1 MGLLTLALLID
12 IFLGDPDW
20 LWRRAPHPVVVIG
33 NLIDRFDKFRDEERF
48 SRFAKRLGV
57 TSTDNAEMALG
68 GILLIVL
75 LVVSLGIGNV
85 LSYFGIVGWVI
96 ELIAVAILVAQ
107 KSLHDHVARV
117 ASALRKEGLS
127 GGRFAVSMIV
137 GRDVSKLDESGV
149 CKAAIE
155 SLAENFSDGV
165 VAPVFWYIVGGLPG
179 ILFYKAVNTA
189 DSMIGHRTPRHEYL
203 GKPAAKLDDWMNW
216 PAARIASLLVVV
228 SVALARGGRVAGN
241 VWSATLRDAGS
252 HRSPNA
258 GWPES
263 SFAAALNLA
272 LGGPRNYG
280 SDQVDAEFLYAEG
293 RVVAKPIDIDKSLS
307 LFLRCC
313 IFLIAFCGLVWIIFG

>member
-20 LWRRAPHPVVVIG
+20 LWRRAPHPVVLIG
-33 NLIDRFDKFRDEERF
+33 NLIDRFDKFRDKERF
-48 SRFAKRLGV
+48 KILAKRLGLSSV
-57 TSTDNAEMALG
+57 SAAEMALG
-68 GILLIVL
+68 AVL
-75 LVVSLGIGNV
+75 LVVLLVIALGIGN
-85 LSYFGIVGWVI
+85 LLGYFGTIGWVI
-96 ELIAVAILVAQ
+96 ELIAVAVLVAQ
-107 KSLHDHVARV
+107 KSLYDHVARV
-117 ASALRKEGLS
+117 AQALRSEGVP
-127 GGRFAVSMIV
+127 GGRVAVSMIV
-137 GRDVSKLDESGV
+137 GRDVSRLDESGV

-165 VAPVFWYIVGGLPG
+165 VAPVFWYVVGGLPG

-189 DSMIGHRTPRHEYL
+189 DSMIGHRTPRHEYF

-216 PAARIASLLVVV
+216 PAARITSLLVIA
-228 SVALARGGRVAGN
+228 SVALARGGRAAGN
-241 VWSATLRDAGS
+241 VWSVTLRDAGS

-280 SDQVDAEFLYAEG
+280 SDQVEAAFLNAEG
-293 RVVAKPIDIDKSLS
+293 RTVAKPIDIDKSLS
-307 LFLRCC
+307 LFLRSC
-313 IFLIAFCGLVWIIFG
+313 IFLIALCGLLWIMFG